1 MIFEN
6 VFKSLVEN
14 TNDVI
19 MVMDSTPLEDGGP
32 FIVYV
37 NPAFEKLMGYTEEE
51 VVGKN
56 PSVLQGADT
65 DKATRLTIR
74 EAMAEGKRI
83 RTQILNYTKDK
94 QVVWMDISIVPI
106 KNESGEVAYFAAIER
121 DLTEHKMLESRLEV
135 LASTDMLT
143 GLPNRLATMNKAAK
157 EFARTKRYNRPLSIV
172 MIDIDH
178 FKSIN
183 DNHGHAAGDQVLQN
197 VGNICSDT
205 LRDSDVLGRIG
216 GEEFILLLPDTPKS
230 NAEQVAERMRARLAN
245 TTIKYG
251 ELELTITA
259 SFGVASF
266 TVDDGSLEE
275 IIERADTAMYAA
287 KNGGRN
293 QVQTAA

>member
-19 MVMDSTPLEDGGP
+19 MVMDSTPLDDGGP

-37 NPAFEKLMGYTEEE
+37 NPAFEKLMGYTSEE

-56 PSVLQGADT
+56 PSVLQGEDT
-65 DKATRLTIR
+65 DKATRLKIR
-74 EAMAEGKRI
+74 EAMAAGKRI
-83 RTQILNYTKDK
+83 RTQILNYTKDE
-94 QVVWMDISIVPI
+94 QAVWMDINIVPI
-106 KNESGEVAYFAAIER
+106 KNDQGEIAYFAAIER
-121 DLTEHKMLESRLEV
+121 DLTEHKMLESRLEK

-157 EFARTKRYNRPLSIV
+157 EFARAKRYNRPLSIV
-172 MIDIDH
+172 MIDVDH

-183 DNHGHAAGDQVLQN
+183 DQYGHAAGDHVLQN
-197 VGNICSDT
+197 VGHICSDT

-216 GEEFILLLPDTPKS
+216 GEEFILLLPDTPKA
-230 NAEQVAERMRARLAN
+230 NAEQVAERMRVRLAN
-245 TTIKYG
+245 TIIKFS
-251 ELELTITA
+251 EIELTITA
-259 SFGVASF
+259 SFGVTSF
-266 TVDDGSLEE
+266 TSDDDTLEE
-275 IIERADTAMYAA
+275 VIERADMAMYAA
-287 KNGGRN
+287 KDGGRN

>member
-19 MVMDSTPLEDGGP
+19 MVMDSTPLDDGGP

-37 NPAFEKLMGYTEEE
+37 NPAFEKLMGYTSEE

-56 PSVLQGADT
+56 PSVLQGPDT
-65 DKATRLTIR
+65 DKDTRLKIR
-74 EAMAEGKRI
+74 EAMSAGKRI
-83 RTQILNYTKDK
+83 RTQILNYTKSE
-94 QVVWMDISIVPI
+94 QAVWMDINIVPI
-106 KNESGEVAYFAAIER
+106 KNDQGQIAYFAAIER
-121 DLTEHKMLESRLEV
+121 DLTEHKMLESRLEM

-172 MIDIDH
+172 MIDVDH

-183 DNHGHAAGDQVLQN
+183 DTHGHATGDHVLQN
-197 VGNICSDT
+197 VGHICSDT

-216 GEEFILLLPDTPKS
+216 GEEFILLLPDTPKA

-245 TTIKYG
+245 TPIKHG
-251 ELELTITA
+251 DLELTITA

-266 TVDDGSLEE
+266 TSNDGTLEE
-275 IIERADTAMYAA
+275 IIERADNAMYAA
-287 KNGGRN
+287 KNAGRN